1 MEQYFHSMLIW
12 RLEDQSECESG
23 SESESGCERS
33 RTPTLFVDPPG
44 LEPGLCGTKIR
55 RVANYTM
62 GQSTLF
68 GAAKL
73 EKKFNSYNP
82 LTFFNIPGLSHLK
95 IILLQQQTYE

>member
-1 MEQYFHSMLIW
+1 M
-12 RLEDQSECESG
+12 
-23 SESESGCERS
+23 
-33 RTPTLFVDPPG
+33 VDPPG

-73 EKKFNSYNP
+73 EKNFNSYNP
-82 LTFFNIPGLSHLK
+82 PIFLIFQSLSHLN
-95 IILLQQQTYE
+95 IILLLHQEDE